1 MQWKTT
7 NSNERLLNAVESAG
21 IPTDGKT
28 RNPGEEKEELHGK
41 AIAFTVYWENR
52 RSEETGTGYRQD
64 CWKKKLM
71 DANICTM
78 QDQALRTNSIKSK
91 DDKQSV
97 CVSPPFRLSG
107 ERWNEENISHVVAE
121 WKMFAQKQCSFGNV

>member
-7 NSNERLLNAVESAG
+7 NSNERLINAVESAG

-41 AIAFTVYWENR
+41 AITFTVYWENR
-52 RSEETGTGYRQD
+52 RSEEPGTGYRQD

-78 QDQALRTNSIKSK
+78 QDQTLRTNSIREKMTNRVHLTCLDYVEK
-91 DDKQSV
+91 DEMRKISV
-97 CVSPPFRLSG
+97 MWL
-107 ERWNEENISHVVAE
+107 
-121 WKMFAQKQCSFGNV
+121 QNVKCLHSSVHLVMCKR